1 MHRDALRL
9 LGDFQLENVAAA
21 ALAAAWLGAPAHAAG
36 LAFASAAPLPY
47 RLQLLHTVGGV
58 HVFDNSVSTE
68 VESTR
73 QALRALGERG
83 RQVHWLGG
91 GKSKDGDY
99 AAVARAVAE
108 HAASAHAFGAA
119 AAPLRAAVDGTFPIT
134 THERLDDALAAAM
147 ARARPGDAV
156 LFSPA
161 FASFDQYPNFRARA
175 REFHELVR
183 QRRAADGAR
192 G

>member
-36 LAFASAAPLPY
+36 LAFATAAPLPY

-73 QALRALGERG
+73 QASPSAGEHLLKVR
-83 RQVHWLGG
+83 
-91 GKSKDGDY
+91 
-99 AAVARAVAE
+99 
-108 HAASAHAFGAA
+108 
-119 AAPLRAAVDGTFPIT
+119 
-134 THERLDDALAAAM
+134 ERLDESLSSILILNTFAHTMGAAGVGAQAAAVFGKRWDPWRRLYPQL
-147 ARARPGDAV
+147 RAHVPGC
-156 LFSPA
+156 PPWHA
-161 FASFDQYPNFRARA
+161 FPP
-175 REFHELVR
+175 
-183 QRRAADGAR
+183 
-192 G
+192 